1 MLVTAVQVYR
11 PLAGSGW
18 SCKNGPSRWLLVAWL
33 RPARASHPLVTG
45 AEIGSLS
52 SVWIAAERIYAGYCS
67 IDGALS
73 DLLYDR
79 SKRPAQCDDAG
90 AQAMGDALIIGL
102 AGPFVA
108 SCSTLRRGPKQRLIR

>member
-1 MLVTAVQVYR
+1 MELQKR
-11 PLAGSGW
+11 PVA
-18 SCKNGPSRWLLVAWL
+18 LVA
-33 RPARASHPLVTG
+33 RRVASACSGVAPASPV
-45 AEIGSLS
+45 IGSLS

-90 AQAMGDALIIGL
+90 AQAIGDALIIGL